1 MPESFPVSRKVN
13 GPSRRTVPLTGREM
27 ADIDGVEQDLAGRVA
42 LAQKLVGAAP
52 AERALPEDMI
62 GELIGY
68 RHAGVLGLP
77 VAIKPSR
84 IEHTVLVVH
93 DPQSA

>member
-1 MPESFPVSRKVN
+1 MCLNLSGQQEGERAVAPDRVW
-13 GPSRRTVPLTGREM
+13 TGREM
-27 ADIDGVEQDLAGRVA
+27 ADVDRIEQDLTGGVA
-42 LAQKLVGAAP
+42 LAQKLVCAAP
-52 AERALPEDMI
+52 AEGALPENMI